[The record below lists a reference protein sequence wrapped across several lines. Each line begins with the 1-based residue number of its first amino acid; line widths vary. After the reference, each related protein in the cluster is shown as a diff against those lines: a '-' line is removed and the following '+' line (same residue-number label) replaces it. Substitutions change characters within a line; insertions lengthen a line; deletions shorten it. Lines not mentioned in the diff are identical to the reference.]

1 MIYPR
6 ISNCVSENERALTPK
21 DRLNKALNQK
31 LDEVEIRKQRMVTLD
46 KKIAKLPDGS
56 EKRKLMYQ
64 KQQTE
69 ENNRKHKKS
78 PIDEER
84 NLHES
89 YQILLRVSLWTLTSW
104 AQCTTDIPIKL
115 INSQINRYRPINRI
129 SKSDKSQYQI
139 GIRLANYKGLY
150 RLIGFGSKMS
160 LI

>member
-89 YQILLRVSLWTLTSW
+89 YQILLRVSLWTLTS
-104 AQCTTDIPIKL
+104 
-115 INSQINRYRPINRI
+115 R
-129 SKSDKSQYQI
+129 
-139 GIRLANYKGLY
+139 G
-150 RLIGFGSKMS
+150 
-160 LI
+160 

>member
-89 YQILLRVSLWTLTSW
+89 YQILLRVSLWNW
-104 AQCTTDIPIKL
+104 IL
-115 INSQINRYRPINRI
+115 IIMGVDWVP
-129 SKSDKSQYQI
+129 
-139 GIRLANYKGLY
+139 
-150 RLIGFGSKMS
+150 
-160 LI
+160 

>member
-1 MIYPR
+1 
-6 ISNCVSENERALTPK
+6 
-21 DRLNKALNQK
+21 
-31 LDEVEIRKQRMVTLD
+31 MVALD

-89 YQILLRVSLWTLTSW
+89 YQILLRVSLWILIIMGVDWVYPKFGFQKCKGENLWFNFLSFLHVIFSNYLLFPHLFSCMIGYTQVYTQLVSKKDSTYIRH
-104 AQCTTDIPIKL
+104 DIQKAKANCKHFIKVL
-115 INSQINRYRPINRI
+115 INRYLCN
-129 SKSDKSQYQI
+129 DK
-139 GIRLANYKGLY
+139 
-150 RLIGFGSKMS
+150 FFFFE
-160 LI
+160 

>member
-89 YQILLRVSLWTLTSW
+89 YQILLRVSLW
-104 AQCTTDIPIKL
+104 IL
-115 INSQINRYRPINRI
+115 IIMGVDWVYPKFGFQKCKGENLWFNFLSFLHVIFSNYLLFPHLF
-129 SKSDKSQYQI
+129 SCMI
-139 GIRLANYKGLY
+139 GY
-150 RLIGFGSKMS
+150 S
-160 LI
+160 

>member
-89 YQILLRVSLWTLTSW
+89 YQILLRVSLWTLISREWIGCKWENSRFNFSGKNLTL
-104 AQCTTDIPIKL
+104 ACNFFKL
-115 INSQINRYRPINRI
+115 PAFPLLIFLH
-129 SKSDKSQYQI
+129 D
-139 GIRLANYKGLY
+139 RL
-150 RLIGFGSKMS
+150 
-160 LI
+160 

>member
-89 YQILLRVSLWTLTSW
+89 YQILLRVSLWIHIIMGVDWVYPKFGFQKCKGENLWFNFLSFLHVIFSNYLLFPHLFS
-104 AQCTTDIPIKL
+104 CM
-115 INSQINRYRPINRI
+115 
-129 SKSDKSQYQI
+129 I
-139 GIRLANYKGLY
+139 GYT
-150 RLIGFGSKMS
+150 
-160 LI
+160 

>member
-89 YQILLRVSLWTLTSW
+89 YQILLRVSLW
-104 AQCTTDIPIKL
+104 IL
-115 INSQINRYRPINRI
+115 IIMGVDWVYPKFGFQKCKGENLWFNFLSFLHVIFSNYLLFPHLF
-129 SKSDKSQYQI
+129 
-139 GIRLANYKGLY
+139 LA
-150 RLIGFGSKMS
+150 
-160 LI
+160 

>member
-89 YQILLRVSLWTLTSW
+89 YQILLRVSLW
-104 AQCTTDIPIKL
+104 IL
-115 INSQINRYRPINRI
+115 IIMGVDWVYPKFGFQKCKGENLWFNFLSFLHVIFSNYLLFPHLFSCMIGNS
-129 SKSDKSQYQI
+129 
-139 GIRLANYKGLY
+139 
-150 RLIGFGSKMS
+150 
-160 LI
+160 

>member
-89 YQILLRVSLWTLTSW
+89 YQILLRVSLW
-104 AQCTTDIPIKL
+104 IL
-115 INSQINRYRPINRI
+115 IIMGVDWVYPKFGFQKCKGENLWFNFLSFLHVIFSNYLLFPHLFSCRI
-129 SKSDKSQYQI
+129 GYS
-139 GIRLANYKGLY
+139 
-150 RLIGFGSKMS
+150 
-160 LI
+160 

>member
-89 YQILLRVSLWTLTSW
+89 YQILLRVSLWILIIMGVDW
-104 AQCTTDIPIKL
+104 VYPKFGFQKCKGENLWFNFFACNFFKLPAIP
-115 INSQINRYRPINRI
+115 
-129 SKSDKSQYQI
+129 
-139 GIRLANYKGLY
+139 
-150 RLIGFGSKMS
+150 S
-160 LI
+160 LIFLHDR

>member
-89 YQILLRVSLWTLTSW
+89 YQILLRVSLWTLISRGWIGCKWENSRLNFSSKNLTLSCNVFKLP
-104 AQCTTDIPIKL
+104 AIPSL
-115 INSQINRYRPINRI
+115 FFLH
-129 SKSDKSQYQI
+129 D
-139 GIRLANYKGLY
+139 RL
-150 RLIGFGSKMS
+150 
-160 LI
+160 

>member
-89 YQILLRVSLWTLTSW
+89 YQILLRVSLWILIIMGVDGYTL
-104 AQCTTDIPIKL
+104 
-115 INSQINRYRPINRI
+115 NSGF
-129 SKSDKSQYQI
+129 KS
-139 GIRLANYKGLY
+139 AKGKIY
-150 RLIGFGSKMS
+150 GSTF
-160 LI
+160 